1 MNNIFFIELTD
12 AYGSKVYVNLS
23 NVDWM
28 EHTTEQVGAKTL
40 DCIRLH
46 CGGKWVRV
54 TETVKQIQE
63 KLNIINKNIR

>member
-1 MNNIFFIELTD
+1 
-12 AYGSKVYVNLS
+12 VNLS

-54 TETVKQIQE
+54 TETMEQIQE